1 MLIRDMTI
9 RQLWQCIGGLDRDM
23 PVYVLGAGP
32 GGGAELL
39 PVRAVLLMPVTDAR
53 RVDLVRPTPRGVT
66 PCVVL
71 DVRDVEAAPW
81 PGPIAVSPPPPP
93 TDADRQPKGG
103 ERHGQEES
111 RQGQEDGS
119 QESVLSRR
127 VG

>member
-81 PGPIAVSPPPPP
+81 RPRRGRDRSRCRRRRRRRMQTDNRRGVSDMAKKKAAKGKKMGPKKAC
-93 TDADRQPKGG
+93 
-103 ERHGQEES
+103 
-111 RQGQEDGS
+111 
-119 QESVLSRR
+119 
-127 VG
+127 